1 VQLVIVTNP
10 IALQARLHAAQHLL
24 LPRPHHVDL
33 VEAEEEEVLKTL
45 NSNLQVQG
53 AWIVIATRI
62 PSK

>member
-1 VQLVIVTNP
+1 VIVTNP

-24 LPRPHHVDL
+24 LPSPHHVDL
-33 VEAEEEEVLKTL
+33 VEAEEEEEVLKTL
-45 NSNLQVQG
+45 NSNLPVQG

>member
-1 VQLVIVTNP
+1 
-10 IALQARLHAAQHLL
+10 
-24 LPRPHHVDL
+24 VDL
-33 VEAEEEEVLKTL
+33 VEAEEEEEVLKTL